1 MSMEDD
7 KYDKLD
13 KLFQSRLGDEG
24 QEAEEW
30 NTPPA
35 YLLDGA
41 LDIVNEDYHKKRR
54 AFWIWISIGLLLLG
68 FTGGMVYS
76 HFTIQDL
83 NQKISLLE
91 DQQIEWQKERI
102 TNVEDKLINLS
113 NVILQVKFSKKVAQ
127 CCVVVKYHHICYI
140 I

>member
-24 QEAEEW
+24 QEAEAW

-54 AFWIWISIGLLLLG
+54 GFWIWISIGLL
-68 FTGGMVYS
+68 F
-76 HFTIQDL
+76 
-83 NQKISLLE
+83 QKYNP
-91 DQQIEWQKERI
+91 K
-102 TNVEDKLINLS
+102 KL
-113 NVILQVKFSKKVAQ
+113 K
-127 CCVVVKYHHICYI
+127 
-140 I
+140 